1 MAGLSHVRRDG
12 ARPTVVTKSRDV
24 RYGPRQMF
32 DLVADVESYPRFLPE
47 YAAARIERRDGD
59 TLRVRQVLRLPGRRL
74 DVTTLAR
81 LRPPRAIDITG
92 VEGPF
97 RTLRI
102 GWTFA
107 ARDAGGCRIRCRMEY
122 ALSSRL
128 LALLAERMMA
138 GMARRTLAAFERRAH
153 QVYGAAAPGG

>member
-1 MAGLSHVRRDG
+1 MAGLSRVRRDG
-12 ARPTVVTKSRDV
+12 AWSTVVTSCRDV
-24 RYGPRQMF
+24 RYSPRQMF
-32 DLVADVESYPRFLPE
+32 ELVADIESYPRFLPE

-74 DVTTLAR
+74 DFTTLAR
-81 LRPPRAIDITG
+81 LRPPRSIDITG
-92 VEGPF
+92 IEGPF

-107 ARDAGGCRIRCRMEY
+107 ARDAGGCRIRYRMEY

-128 LALLAERMMA
+128 LALLADRMMP
-138 GMARRTLAAFERRAH
+138 GMARRTLAAFDRRAR
-153 QVYGAAAPGG
+153 QVYGPALPTA